1 MRVPVQCITPFCLDA
16 LVSPPNL
23 YTPWS
28 RTIKVRASFAWKCS
42 FLSIVNK
49 HAPLRTMRVRT
60 RNSPWI
66 TSELKK
72 RMHDRDI
79 LKIKASKS
87 NDWNDWSLFKK
98 QSNIVNSEI
107 RLAKQAYYQHS
118 FNKYTGDSKKTWQ
131 TINELTSRKSGKKS
145 VASLKVNGVSR
156 TNPTE
161 LSNQFNIG
169 PELASNIDSSNS
181 DGYQKYLT
189 GTVVGSIRQV

>member
-1 MRVPVQCITPFCLDA
+1 
-16 LVSPPNL
+16 
-23 YTPWS
+23 
-28 RTIKVRASFAWKCS
+28 
-42 FLSIVNK
+42 
-49 HAPLRTMRVRT
+49 MRVRT
-60 RNSPWI
+60 RSSPWI

-79 LKIKASKS
+79 LKIKACKS
-87 NDWNDWSLFKK
+87 NDSNDWSLFKK
-98 QSNIVNSEI
+98 QRNIVNSEI

-189 GTVVGSIRQV
+189 GTDKRFQLHPTSTNKVLSLLNHLNKSKAAGLDKISARLIRECADPVSYTHLTLPTKRIV